1 LGLFSRR
8 AVWLALLA
16 VAIGLGLI
24 ALRLLAPGSAPT
36 GQRALV
42 HLGPASVT
50 SLTDRFDAASDSTR
64 LLVLLSPT

>member
-1 LGLFSRR
+1 MGLFSRR

-24 ALRLLAPGSAPT
+24 ALRLLAPGSAPK
-36 GQRALV
+36 GQQALV
-42 HLGPASVT
+42 HLGPESVA
-50 SLTDRFDAASDSTR
+50 SLTQRFDAASDSTR